1 MVMLNNNQ
9 VELICERIF
18 KNPLQDDDLQ
28 DSLLDHF
35 CCFVE
40 SKMSEG
46 FSFEESLK
54 EASISIAPNGVSEI
68 EEELFFIKHFKT
80 NLTMK
85 RILYFSSFL
94 TAFTLSLYLL
104 FKHLHW
110 PFANMLLQA
119 GNVVLLFF
127 TLPSL
132 GALVFRN
139 RATLAL
145 SDKIR
150 LIIGFV
156 AGILISAGMI
166 FKGLHFPGSG
176 LMFAIG
182 WGIFAFIFLPIFF
195 YQLYQKSI
203 QVA

>member
-1 MVMLNNNQ
+1 MAMLNDHQ
-9 VELICERIF
+9 VELICEHLF
-18 KNPLQDDDLQ
+18 KNPLADTDLQ

-35 CCFVE
+35 CCFIE

-46 FSFEESLK
+46 LSFEEGF
-54 EASISIAPNGVSEI
+54 EQASIAIAPNGVSEI

-80 NLTMK
+80 NLTVK

-94 TAFTLSLYLL
+94 TTFALSLHLL
-104 FKHLHW
+104 FKHLYW

-119 GNVVLLFF
+119 GNIVLLFF
-127 TLPSL
+127 VLPSL
-132 GALVFRN
+132 GVLVYRN
-139 RATLAL
+139 RASLGV

-150 LIIGFV
+150 LSIGFV

-166 FKGLHFPGSG
+166 LKGLHTPYSSI
-176 LMFAIG
+176 MFAIG
-182 WGIFAFIFLPIFF
+182 WGIFACVFLPIFF
-195 YQLYQKSI
+195 YQLYKKSI